1 VSSTPHASPSTVA
14 SPFFCPVGLGQKEKD
29 GKKERRVPVIDNG
42 LLRARGEH
50 NTPFHRAI
58 SHCLSADELPRLT
71 RPRRPLLACI
81 IKPVI
86 TPVRRA
92 VCITLFCTSK
102 VLDVVSPLPAS
113 LQSAECSTVLFA
125 NAVLRGPAKSTAL
138 QSRCVSSHQTLD
150 SLPFVYGTL
159 AWRIWVVN
167 GGRGF
172 GWVSAHPPACTDG
185 IAPAYEGLLLT
196 KSDPFEQ
203 YMK

>member
-113 LQSAECSTVLFA
+113 LQSAALFFLPMPSYVDLPRA
-125 NAVLRGPAKSTAL
+125 RLCNHVVSRHIKRWTACL
-138 QSRCVSSHQTLD
+138 LSMV
-150 SLPFVYGTL
+150 PWPGE
-159 AWRIWVVN
+159 
-167 GGRGF
+167 F
-172 GWVSAHPPACTDG
+172 G
-185 IAPAYEGLLLT
+185 
-196 KSDPFEQ
+196 
-203 YMK
+203 